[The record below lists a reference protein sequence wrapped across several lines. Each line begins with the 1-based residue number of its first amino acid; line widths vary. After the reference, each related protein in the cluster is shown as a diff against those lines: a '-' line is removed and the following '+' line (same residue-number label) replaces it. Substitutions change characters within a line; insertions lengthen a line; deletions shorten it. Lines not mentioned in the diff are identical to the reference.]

1 MDRPED
7 GVNGVDIVRRIAIGA
22 DRARSGQKETLK
34 HLLETLGYRTSDVS
48 TGADTTETAI
58 AVCRKVVSGDC
69 ERGILLDESG
79 IGSSIAANKIK
90 GIRAAA
96 CWDLRT
102 AIDSREHED
111 ANVLVLGGTM
121 HGVDDLCLMAKAWL
135 EARFSGGGYMIHVNK
150 INAIE
155 RGGFGE

>member
-1 MDRPED
+1 MDRAEGD
-7 GVNGVDIVRRIAIGA
+7 VNGGENVRRIAIGA
-22 DRARSGQKETLK
+22 DRARGVQKETLSSY
-34 HLLETLGYRTSDVS
+34 LETLGYRVSDAGS
-48 TGADTTETAI
+48 GTDSAEIAI
-58 AVCRKVVSGDC
+58 AVCRKIVSGDC

-111 ANVLVLGGTM
+111 ANVLTLGGTM
-121 HGVDDLCLMAKAWL
+121 HGIDDLCLMAKAWL
-135 EARFSGGGYMIHVNK
+135 EARFSGGGHMIHVNR

-155 RGGFGE
+155 RGGF

>member
-1 MDRPED
+1 M
-7 GVNGVDIVRRIAIGA
+7 NGGENVRRIAIGA

-34 HLLETLGYRTSDVS
+34 SYLEALGYRVSDA
-48 TGADTTETAI
+48 GPGNDTTETSI
-58 AVCRKVVSGDC
+58 AVCRKIVSGEC

-79 IGSSIAANKIK
+79 IGSSIAANKVK

-111 ANVLVLGGTM
+111 ANVLALGGTM
-121 HGVDDLCLMAKAWL
+121 HGIDDLCLMAKAWL
-135 EARFSGGGYMIHVNK
+135 EARFAGGGYMIHVNR

-155 RGGFGE
+155 RGGL

>member
-1 MDRPED
+1 MDRAEGD
-7 GVNGVDIVRRIAIGA
+7 MNGGGNVRRIAIGA
-22 DRARSGQKETLK
+22 DHVRRGQKETLK
-34 HLLETLGYRTSDVS
+34 SYLETLGYRVSDVGS
-48 TGADTTETAI
+48 GMDSVEIAI
-58 AVCRKVVSGDC
+58 AVCRKIVSGDC

-79 IGSSIAANKIK
+79 IGSSIAGNKIK

-111 ANVLVLGGTM
+111 ANILALGGTM
-121 HGVDDLCLMAKAWL
+121 HGIDDLCLMAKAWL
-135 EARFSGGGYMIHVNK
+135 EAKFSGGGYMIHVNR

-155 RGGFGE
+155 RGGL